1 MKNKFDN
8 LILFA
13 FIIQTFIIILMILD
27 FSIMTTMK
35 QLFWNNFILSHVIMF
50 IMSLLVFNVF
60 AREKTSKT
68 LNIIIVPIAFMFN
81 IYSLLIL
88 MVYSLKFY
96 DFKISHFC
104 LFMIELASLLILY
117 VVILE
122 PKASLLLRN
131 KFILRE
137 KT

>member
-1 MKNKFDN
+1 
-8 LILFA
+8 
-13 FIIQTFIIILMILD
+13 
-27 FSIMTTMK
+27 
-35 QLFWNNFILSHVIMF
+35 MF